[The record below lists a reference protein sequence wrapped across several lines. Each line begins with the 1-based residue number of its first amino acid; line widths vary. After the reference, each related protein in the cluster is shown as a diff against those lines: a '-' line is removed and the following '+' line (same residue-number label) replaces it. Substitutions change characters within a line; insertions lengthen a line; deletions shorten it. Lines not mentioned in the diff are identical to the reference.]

1 MTWLKALG
9 CVLSMLALSP
19 GAFADQVGKSPRA
32 DVNEAEP
39 NGTCAEANNYELG
52 DVYHGFLSTND
63 HDWVNFIADAG
74 DVVTAGTAADGP
86 DTVDTIIELYAV
98 DCQTLIASDDNSA
111 PDGSYSFFQEF
122 LPFGGSYFLRV
133 RPSGASTGNYKLVIT
148 ADPPVSIDAGSWGSV
163 KARYR

>member
-1 MTWLKALG
+1 MTLAQTLG
-9 CVLSMLALSP
+9 CVLFISALSP
-19 GAFADQVGKSPRA
+19 GVLADQAGKSPRA
-32 DVNEAEP
+32 DVNEVEP

-52 DVYHGFLSTND
+52 DVYHGFLSTSD
-63 HDWVNFIADAG
+63 HDWVNFIGDAG
-74 DVVTAGTAADGP
+74 DIVTARTEADGA

-122 LPFGGSYFLRV
+122 LTFGGSYFLRV

-148 ADPPVSIDAGSWGSV
+148 ADPPVSIEANTWGSV
-163 KARYR
+163 KALYR